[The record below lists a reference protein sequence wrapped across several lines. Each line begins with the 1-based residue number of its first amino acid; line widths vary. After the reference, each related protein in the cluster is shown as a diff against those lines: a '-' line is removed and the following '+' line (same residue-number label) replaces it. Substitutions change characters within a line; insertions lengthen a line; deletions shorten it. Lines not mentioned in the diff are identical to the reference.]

1 MIEDERRRLI
11 RLEPNLRRRALIY
24 EFTRAFFRER
34 GFLEVETPI
43 RVPTIAPE
51 LHITPFESEA
61 WFLSTSPELYMKR
74 MIAAGYDRLFQISRC
89 FRRGERGRWHNPEFT
104 MLEWY
109 CVGADYRQMVQD
121 IEQLIV
127 TLSSKLGFNTVIKYK
142 GQDIGISLPW
152 PRITVRD
159 AFLQVAGW
167 DPIVEPDSLRFD
179 TDLVTKV
186 LPSFIANRPTVLIDY
201 PAAMASL
208 ARLKPDEPGVAE
220 RAEVFIGGLELANV
234 YSELRDAQEQE
245 NRFHEAI
252 EQIHKEHGQ
261 QRAMPRQFLE
271 AIACLPQCGGAA
283 LGMDRLVM
291 LLCNADSIDEVL
303 AFTVDTA

>member
-11 RLEPNLRRRALIY
+11 RLKPNLRRRALIY
-24 EFTRAFFRER
+24 EFTRAFFREQ

-61 WFLSTSPELYMKR
+61 WFLSTSPELHMKR
-74 MIAAGYDRLFQISRC
+74 MLAAGYDRLFQISHC

-109 CVGADYRQMVQD
+109 CAGADYRQVIQD
-121 IEQLIV
+121 IEQLVV
-127 TLSSKLGFNTVIKYK
+127 TLASKLGLNTVVKYR
-142 GQDIGISLPW
+142 GQDIDISLPW
-152 PRITVRD
+152 PRVTVRD
-159 AFLQVAGW
+159 AFLYAAGW
-167 DPIVEPDSLRFD
+167 DPIAEPDSLRFD

-186 LPSFIANRPTVLIDY
+186 LPSFILSRPTVLIDY

-208 ARLKPDEPGVAE
+208 ARLKPDEARVAE

-234 YSELRDAQEQE
+234 YSELRDAGEQE
-245 NRFHEAI
+245 GRFHEAI
-252 EQIHKEHGQ
+252 EQIHKERGQ
-261 QRAMPRQFLE
+261 QIAMPRQFLE
-271 AIACLPQCGGAA
+271 AIAYLPECGGAA
-283 LGMDRLVM
+283 LGIDRLVM
-291 LLCNADSIDEVL
+291 LLCNVDSIDEVIT
-303 AFTVDTA
+303 FTADTA